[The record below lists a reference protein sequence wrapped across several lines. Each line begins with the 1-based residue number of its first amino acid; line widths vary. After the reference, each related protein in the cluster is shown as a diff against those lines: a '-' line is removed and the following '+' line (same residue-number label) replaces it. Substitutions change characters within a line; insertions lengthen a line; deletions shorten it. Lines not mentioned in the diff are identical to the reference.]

1 MQEGSNKIKKYIL
14 RAVKVILIVLIA
26 TTLVI
31 NIFKTDKTIS
41 AGEHTITVNKL
52 STVSVYLSGPGV
64 ILESS
69 NKDKDVYKVDT
80 GTTVTF
86 HAVNESR
93 IFTGWSIL
101 NGTTVVNDDTT
112 SVTTQTVTSD
122 LTVSVTRRDAT
133 TADYGKYMLDRFVIS
148 DQEELIALQNI
159 LAGSNAN
166 ADFAHFYSA
175 QTDYDTPD
183 EKNVLREN
191 LRTGYFLIAN
201 NFVVFDA
208 GFSGIGTNG
217 KPFEGVMCGL
227 NNGVVSSLFVTLSTT
242 EVGGTQSYGLFKYLG
257 PNAVIRNLKVV
268 TTIGMKEAAA
278 NVTNGIQYIGG
289 LTGHMNDSLLI
300 NVNVESKMG
309 ISVKNSVL
317 HVGGIAGITTSGT
330 GFESVGNVK
339 YNGDGTSWTIQS
351 ESGSQINAGLIAGS
365 ATNTYVNS
373 LNINVTDSVVDL
385 KADGNST
392 LTLGNVFGNYT
403 CTTTTTLQ
411 NINIVG
417 SKGQILRTVAQ
428 TGESNVGGLIGKISD
443 DPDATDR
450 AVSIGKVD
458 FNVLGSKSTYISTT
472 AGTSS
477 TANLYTGGLIG
488 QVSSAAICN
497 ALDSF
502 KNRLSEVTVDE
513 SKVKVFDYLFEGDY
527 EITSVQN
534 GTETS
539 TSNTKSIAGGL
550 VGNGIMN
557 INGTS
562 DTARS
567 SLVFA
572 SPTSSLK
579 INATQSKLSSI
590 DGTRNDKE
598 HACAGLIYGTV
609 GSASININ
617 NFDIYSNNTTIETLR
632 EIGSKALGDLH
643 TGGIVGFIEAS
654 TIQNV
659 GIYLND
665 SSIMARSLSYEKT
678 NTNEDT
684 NSAYCGGV
692 VGQATDNSTI
702 DNVIFAGYNI
712 SNASMV
718 GTTSTLEAIQN
729 TIPGTKFAE
738 GNNNKNYTGE
748 NYIGGL
754 VGRMQHTKVS
764 NCKYIG
770 SEGSSDYIKM
780 SGHESPDSAFC
791 GGIVGIVRTAT
802 NDVPSSIQNCEI
814 VNAYI
819 YATATNV
826 EKCNDPD
833 IYVGGILG
841 AAYMHNT
848 NSTLEISG
856 CHVYNTDI
864 YGLGN
869 DHMAVYVGGI
879 LGGATWE
886 NDIVTISDSYVVN
899 SNITAK
905 LVASSTASYTRK
917 DNSRNEIESAASGIA
932 AATINNAVIHVLNC
946 AVIDS
951 IINAH
956 TNYINK
962 DGSYNTG
969 LKSYAAGFGAF
980 RQNNG
985 YTITNCYSNALVS
998 ALAEL
1003 NSAKRQDGYD
1013 ETYALAAAATIN
1025 NIVETEMRVGGN
1037 AITNY
1042 NFHWISDTTCKIST
1056 SSGGYLRINNGN
1068 LQTSASEARGTTF
1081 TYSGNRLSYSTG
1093 GWQPQTYYLTYNS
1106 NTFGS
1111 DSNSQNGT
1119 NFTKHIDSY
1128 GYTYYLSKNVVSEDD
1143 RDTAVPSTGFKVV
1156 TGTPVNIYNTLN
1168 TALFNNA
1175 DGYGQKMYFDPIS
1188 SDFIS
1193 TRTVGALSTIHCNDM
1208 TQYHS
1213 ALVNVWV
1220 NAKENGDT
1228 TTFTGSP
1235 LDYYGSMEK
1244 ANNAGWFI
1252 FDTVIVNN
1260 GVTADVSS
1268 TTISEVDSDYVDI
1281 SGSKY
1286 EYSEYENS
1294 ESKKVTIVTKDN
1306 DETDKIE
1313 DRYFESKESG
1323 NYKYRLRVYDD
1334 MLSLRLNITFAQVA
1348 DYNMVISAKD
1358 DLSNPINLATANSN
1372 YGTLEFLVEN
1382 NGYVL
1387 VFNPKEDIETNQ
1399 TFYIGFEIGDTE
1411 TYVSNRIVI
1420 ELIHNEIKIVGVTYA
1435 DYTPPLNYYIT
1446 DGSLGTTDEPYQ
1458 VYVGSIT
1465 KFIPMIKKTNDP
1477 HNRTYVLEEYIERY
1491 NYTIETE
1498 TGNVGTIYSS
1508 GELIASATANIKG
1521 TLTLIDKINGTN
1533 KIDGKYVDG
1542 KYATVH
1548 LITVNQ
1554 YTVTYN
1560 ITGADTEG
1568 LTYATSS
1575 TDFYFEQILRSN
1587 YSGVPTTAKI
1597 TSGSNELDITSNP
1610 SKYPKCADDCE
1621 LEHNHNNYV
1630 LVYEMYEDGT
1640 ISANPITS
1648 WDADAYGY
1656 IIRVG
1661 TGFLS
1666 GAVTVTFEYP
1676 IVYTITFNLQC
1687 DTFNSSYT
1695 EIKKYKVHTDVSYKD
1710 FFKKGTTG
1718 SAYEEIM
1725 NWAEGATIFGYVF
1738 KGFYMVDFA
1747 STLPTYGISFDE
1759 LVASNNNVTASITL
1773 YARWS
1778 FLIELIEAPGTTIVS
1793 SFPSS
1798 FMEEHYEEDKFN
1810 RTIQIPINLNEGYV
1824 FTIEKDSTFKG
1835 EASVAAYSI
1844 QKNGDSHII
1853 TEIVLEK
1860 YHDNMYLYYVLPEY
1874 ITGYLVIVT
1883 SVSNAEII
1891 VGENTSSVAEEILPE
1906 DGVST
1911 FKYIVNHKNVPANGD
1926 IPAETSY
1933 IFNSGKDIDGDGDF
1947 NDDRLYNLSVTKD
1960 FRLYFYKEVY
1970 SAGTVTR
1977 VPRTLAIGTEIK
1989 IYYTVYYNDD
1999 KNTTEN
2005 IVAVYRVTSDDIS
2018 YVSINDFTLMD
2029 LYTPAFTPKTFGT
2042 FMGSN
2047 QVVSE
2052 IFYSVVT
2059 PPNGLS
2065 DQVHNEVVNYVIEGG
2080 FYDANYDNPDD
2091 DMSGGSFVSGIRSG
2105 NELANKDDLDFDDV
2119 QSLLIESSLES
2130 KVFAVTPSRVTN
2142 VTKSGDTYTFTDKL
2156 TFELCQVI
2164 FTQTDIH
2171 GDYVPL
2177 YDDTR
2182 QSTIESNEFKFDIK
2196 ELRLSLGYGLGKVR
2210 IYGLKGGK
2218 WIQIEEIDVEN
2229 AVYSEYKVSF
2239 MSDTYNGFK
2248 IDNVS
2253 TNEIRLNKL
2262 DIVSR
2267 SNGYVYSTTSDYLKE
2282 VSSVGNVHTY
2292 SLLEH
2297 VVGDTRHDSKSFML
2311 AVQLKD
2317 GSGIVEDIRGS
2328 VYITVNGINYYAL
2341 IDQTGTINYGKTT
2354 AFINLTSII
2363 DILRTESF
2371 DFTLTIP
2378 SGYTIHTVQLIESD
2392 NSNKPAMG
2400 EVRIKDIQ

>member
-41 AGEHTITVNKL
+41 AGEHTITVNKV

-80 GTTVTF
+80 GTNVTL

-93 IFTGWSIL
+93 IFTGWVIN
-101 NGTTVVNDDTT
+101 NGSTTDTSKT
-112 SVTTQTVTSD
+112 DPKTTITVSSD

-133 TADYGKYMLDRFVIS
+133 SADYGKYMLDRFVIS
-148 DQEELIALQNI
+148 DQEELIALQDI

-166 ADFAHFYSA
+166 ADFTHFYSV
-175 QTDYDTPD
+175 QTDYDTQD
-183 EKNVLREN
+183 EKDALRED
-191 LRTGYFLIAN
+191 LRKGYFLISN
-201 NFVVFDA
+201 NFVVFDS
-208 GFSGIGTNG
+208 GFSGIGTNN

-257 PNAVIRNLKVV
+257 LNAVIRNLKVV

-289 LTGHMNDSLLI
+289 LTGYMNDSLLI

-351 ESGSQINAGLIAGS
+351 ASGSQINAGLIAGS

-403 CTTTTTLQ
+403 CTTATTLQ

-417 SKGQILRTVAQ
+417 SKGQILRTSAHQ
-428 TGESNVGGLIGKISD
+428 GESNVGGLIGKISD
-443 DPDATDR
+443 DPEATDR

-590 DGTRNDKE
+590 NGTRNDKE

-678 NTNEDT
+678 NSNEDT

-692 VGQATDNSTI
+692 VGQATKNSTI

-718 GTTSTLEAIQN
+718 GTTTTMESIQN
-729 TIPGTKFAE
+729 TIPGG
-738 GNNNKNYTGE
+738 GNYRGE

-754 VGRMQHTKVS
+754 VGRMQYTKVS

-802 NDVPSSIQNCEI
+802 NGVPSSIQNCEI

-826 EKCNDPD
+826 KRYNDPD

-841 AAYMHNT
+841 AAYMHGT

-886 NDIVTISDSYVVN
+886 NDRVTISDSYVVN
-899 SNITAK
+899 SNITAN
-905 LVASSTASYTRK
+905 LVASTNADYRRNENNNT
-917 DNSRNEIESAASGIA
+917 NEIESAASGIA
-932 AATINNAVIHVLNC
+932 AAAIYNANISVVNC

-951 IINAH
+951 VVNAH
-956 TNYINK
+956 TNYVDTATNAEYM
-962 DGSYNTG
+962 SQ
-969 LKSYAAGFGAF
+969 LSSYAAGFGAYLENSTSF
-980 RQNNG
+980 SV
-985 YTITNCYSNALVS
+985 TNSYSNATVS
-998 ALAEL
+998 SLAEF
-1003 NSAKRQDGYD
+1003 NSTTRQNDKDHDYSIAMKGNINATVEEIPTG
-1013 ETYALAAAATIN
+1013 ETTEEKIN
-1025 NIVETEMRVGGN
+1025 SISVGGN
-1037 AITNY
+1037 TYTINWNENQCTINRAGSTN
-1042 NFHWISDTTCKIST
+1042 
-1056 SSGGYLRINNGN
+1056 GYIAVAVGNNGN
-1068 LQTSASEARGTTF
+1068 INISNNNNIGGATTF
-1081 TYSGNRLSYSTG
+1081 TLNESTGYLYCTINGTTRYLSRSGNSWSTSTSTANAVDFI
-1093 GWQPQTYYLTYNS
+1093 QTVNVIETKV
-1106 NTFGS
+1106 T
-1111 DSNSQNGT
+1111 NG
-1119 NFTKHIDSY
+1119 
-1128 GYTYYLSKNVVSEDD
+1128 TYYLSQNVNSEVTMG
-1143 RDTAVPSTGFKVV
+1143 TAVPSTGFKVV
-1156 TGTPVNIYNTLN
+1156 TGTPVNIYNTLSSP
-1168 TALFNNA
+1168 LFNSA
-1175 DGYGQKMYFDPIS
+1175 DGYGQKMYFDPLS
-1188 SDFIS
+1188 SNFIS
-1193 TRTVGALSTIHCNDM
+1193 TRTVGSISTIHCNDIES
-1208 TQYHS
+1208 YHS

-1228 TTFTGSP
+1228 ATFTGSP

-1252 FDTVIVNN
+1252 FDTVMVNN

-1268 TTISEVDSDYVDI
+1268 TTISKVDSDYLDI

-1348 DYNMVISAKD
+1348 DYNMVIFAEA

-1387 VFNPKEDIETNQ
+1387 VFNPKEDIETDQ
-1399 TFYIGFEIGDTE
+1399 TFYIGFEIGDTG

-1420 ELIHNEIKIVGVTYA
+1420 ELIHNAIDIVGVTYA

-1446 DGSLGTTDEPYQ
+1446 NGSLGTTDEPYQ

-1477 HNRTYVLEEYIERY
+1477 YNRTYALEEYIERY
-1491 NYTIETE
+1491 NYTLTTTTS
-1498 TGNVGTIYSS
+1498 TGNIGTIYSS
-1508 GELIASATANIKG
+1508 GELKASATANVKG
-1521 TLTLIDKINGTN
+1521 TLTLTDKING
-1533 KIDGKYVDG
+1533 KS
-1542 KYATVH
+1542 ATVN

-1587 YSGVPTTAKI
+1587 YGGIPDSATIKIGGTELNLTASPVVK
-1597 TSGSNELDITSNP
+1597 DINGNTLI
-1610 SKYPKCADDCE
+1610 E
-1621 LEHNHNNYV
+1621 
-1630 LVYEMYEDGT
+1630 VYEIYHDGT
-1640 ISANPITS
+1640 RSTSPITS
-1648 WDADAYGY
+1648 WDADAHGY
-1656 IIRVG
+1656 IFYVKGVNGNIVVNF
-1661 TGFLS
+1661 T
-1666 GAVTVTFEYP
+1666 YP

-1695 EIKKYKVHTDVSYKD
+1695 KVKKYKVHADVSYKD

-1718 SAYEEIM
+1718 SPYEEIM
-1725 NWAEGATIFGYVF
+1725 TWAEGAAIFGYVF

-1778 FLIELIEAPGTTIVS
+1778 FLVELIEAPGTTIVS

-1824 FTIEKDSTFKG
+1824 FTIEKDSAFKG
-1835 EASVAAYSI
+1835 EASVSAYSI
-1844 QKNGDSHII
+1844 HKDGDSHII

-1911 FKYIVNHKNVPANGD
+1911 FKYIVNHKNVPANGA

-1933 IFNSGKDIDGDGDF
+1933 IFNSGKDIDGDGDY
-1947 NDDRLYNLSVTKD
+1947 NDDKLYNLSVTKD

-1999 KNTTEN
+1999 TNTTKN
-2005 IVAVYRVTSDDIS
+2005 IVAVYRVTNNDTS

-2029 LYTPAFTPKTFGT
+2029 LYTPAFTPETFGT

-2059 PPNGLS
+2059 PPNGLA
-2065 DQVHNEVVNYVIEGG
+2065 DHVHNEVVNYIIEGG
-2080 FYDANYDNPDD
+2080 FYDANYTNHANHIDN
-2091 DMSGGSFVSGIRSG
+2091 SGCCDKFVSGIRSG

-2119 QSLLIESSLES
+2119 QSLLIESSGES

-2156 TFELCQVI
+2156 TFELCQAI

-2182 QSTIESNEFKFDIK
+2182 QSTIETTEFKFDIK

-2210 IYGLKGGK
+2210 IYGLKNGT
-2218 WIQIEEIDVEN
+2218 WIPVEEIEVES
-2229 AVYSEYKVSF
+2229 AVYSEYIVSLVD
-2239 MSDTYNGFK
+2239 DTYNGFK
-2248 IDNVS
+2248 IDNIS

-2267 SNGYVYSTTSDYLKE
+2267 SNGYVYSTTSKHLKE
-2282 VSSVGNVHTY
+2282 LSSVDNVHTY
-2292 SLLEH
+2292 SLLEY

-2311 AVQLKD
+2311 AIQFKD
-2317 GSGIVEDIRGS
+2317 GSGNIVEDIRGS
-2328 VYITVNGINYYAL
+2328 VYITAMGTNYYAL
-2341 IDQTGTINYGKTT
+2341 VDQTGTTNYGKTT
-2354 AFINLTSII
+2354 AFINLTAIA
-2363 DILRTESF
+2363 DILLTESF

-2378 SGYTIHTVQLIESD
+2378 SGYTIHTIQLIESD

-2400 EVRIKDIQ
+2400 EVRIEDIK

>member
-1 MQEGSNKIKKYIL
+1 MQEGSNRIKKYL
-14 RAVKVILIVLIA
+14 LNAVKVILIVLIA
-26 TTLVI
+26 TTLAI
-31 NIFKTDKTIS
+31 NIFKTDKTLS
-41 AGEHTITVNKL
+41 AGEHTITVNKV

-93 IFTGWSIL
+93 IFTGWSIS

-122 LTVSVTRRDAT
+122 LTVSVTRKDAT

-201 NFVVFDA
+201 NFVVFDSK
-208 GFSGIGTNG
+208 FVGIGTAG

-289 LTGHMNDSLLI
+289 LTGYMNDSLLI

-309 ISVKNSVL
+309 ISVQNSVL
-317 HVGGIAGITTSGT
+317 HVGGVAGITTSGT
-330 GFESVGNVK
+330 GFESVGNVE

-351 ESGSQINAGLIAGS
+351 KSGSQINAGLIAGS

-443 DPDATDR
+443 DPEATDR

-590 DGTRNDKE
+590 NGTRNDKE

-692 VGQATDNSTI
+692 VGQATNNSTI

-718 GTTSTLEAIQN
+718 GTTTTMESIQN
-729 TIPGTKFAE
+729 TIPGG
-738 GNNNKNYTGE
+738 GNYRGE

-754 VGRMQHTKVS
+754 VGRMQYTKVS

-802 NDVPSSIQNCEI
+802 NGVPSSIQNCEI

-826 EKCNDPD
+826 KRYNDPD

-841 AAYMHNT
+841 AAYMHDT

-886 NDIVTISDSYVVN
+886 NDSVTISDSYVVN
-899 SNITAK
+899 SNITAN
-905 LVASSTASYTRK
+905 LVASPDADYRRS
-917 DNSRNEIESAASGIA
+917 DNNNTNEIESAASGIA
-932 AATINNAVIHVLNC
+932 AAAIYNANISVVNC

-951 IINAH
+951 VVNAH
-956 TNYINK
+956 TNYVDTATNAEYM
-962 DGSYNTG
+962 SQ
-969 LKSYAAGFGAF
+969 LSSYAAGFGAYLENSTSF
-980 RQNNG
+980 SV
-985 YTITNCYSNALVS
+985 TNSYSNAIVS
-998 ALAEL
+998 SLAEF
-1003 NSAKRQDGYD
+1003 NSTTRQNDKDHDYSIAMRGNIND
-1013 ETYALAAAATIN
+1013 TVEEIPTGETTEEKINSISVGSYTYTIN
-1025 NIVETEMRVGGN
+1025 WNENQCTINREGRTDRYIAVG
-1037 AITNY
+1037 
-1042 NFHWISDTTCKIST
+1042 
-1056 SSGGYLRINNGN
+1056 NNGN
-1068 LQTSASEARGTTF
+1068 INTNNNVNVGGATTF
-1081 TYSGNRLSYSTG
+1081 TLDESTG
-1093 GWQPQTYYLTYNS
+1093 YLYCTIDGITRYLSRNGNSWSTSTSNANAVDFIQTVNVIETRV
-1106 NTFGS
+1106 T
-1111 DSNSQNGT
+1111 NG
-1119 NFTKHIDSY
+1119 
-1128 GYTYYLSKNVVSEDD
+1128 TYYLSQNVNSEFTMG
-1143 RDTAVPSTGFKVV
+1143 TAVPSTGFKVV
-1156 TGTPVNIYNTLN
+1156 TGTPVNIYNTLSSP
-1168 TALFNNA
+1168 LFNTA
-1175 DGYGQKMYFDPIS
+1175 DGYGQKMYFDPLS

-1260 GVTADVSS
+1260 GVTANVSS
-1268 TTISEVDSDYVDI
+1268 TTISKVDSDYVDI

-1294 ESKKVTIVTKDN
+1294 ESEKVTIVTKDN

-1348 DYNMVISAKD
+1348 DYNMVISEED

-1372 YGTLEFLVEN
+1372 YGTLEFFVEN

-1387 VFNPKEDIETNQ
+1387 VFDPKEDIETNQ
-1399 TFYIGFEIGDTE
+1399 TFYIGFEIGDTG

-1420 ELIHNEIKIVGVTYA
+1420 ELIHNEIHIVGVTYA

-1446 DGSLGTTDEPYQ
+1446 NGSLGTTEEPYQ
-1458 VYVGSIT
+1458 VYVESIT
-1465 KFIPMIKKTNDP
+1465 KFIPMIEKTNDP
-1477 HNRTYVLEEYIERY
+1477 HNRTYALEEYIERY

-1508 GELIASATANIKG
+1508 GELVASANANSKG
-1521 TLTLIDKINGTN
+1521 TLTLTDKING
-1533 KIDGKYVDG
+1533 KS
-1542 KYATVH
+1542 ATVH
-1548 LITVNQ
+1548 LKTVAQ

-1575 TDFYFEQILRSN
+1575 TDFYFEQVLRSN
-1587 YSGVPTTAKI
+1587 YSGVPTTATI
-1597 TSGSNELDITSNP
+1597 TINGNSHNLTSSPSYSNGNVAIN
-1610 SKYPKCADDCE
+1610 
-1621 LEHNHNNYV
+1621 
-1630 LVYEMYEDGT
+1630 VYEIYQDGT
-1640 ISANPITS
+1640 RSADPITS
-1648 WDADAYGY
+1648 WDADAHGY
-1656 IIRVG
+1656 VFYVSG
-1661 TGFLS
+1661 VTGNIVVNF
-1666 GAVTVTFEYP
+1666 TYP

-1687 DTFNSSYT
+1687 STFNSEYT
-1695 EIKKYKVHTDVSYKD
+1695 EVVKYKVPANTTFVD
-1710 FFKKGTTG
+1710 FFKKDQTG
-1718 SAYEEIM
+1718 SVYNEVM
-1725 NWAEGATIFGYVF
+1725 NWANDATIFGYVF

-1747 STLPTYGISFDE
+1747 SSMTTYGISFDE
-1759 LVASNNNVTASITL
+1759 LAVSTNPVTASITL

-1778 FLIELIEAPGTTIVS
+1778 FLVELIEAPGTTIVS

-1810 RTIQIPINLNEGYV
+1810 RAIQIPINLNEGYV

-1835 EASVAAYSI
+1835 EASVSAYSV

-1883 SVSNAEII
+1883 SVSNSEII

-1911 FKYIVNHKNVPANGD
+1911 FKYIVNHKNIPASGD
-1926 IPAETSY
+1926 TPAETSY
-1933 IFNSGKDIDGDGDF
+1933 IFNSGKDIDNDGDF
-1947 NDDRLYNLSVTKD
+1947 NDDKLYNLSVTRD
-1960 FRLYFYKEVY
+1960 YRLYFYKEVY
-1970 SAGTVTR
+1970 SAGTITK

-1999 KNTTEN
+1999 KNTTKN
-2005 IVAVYRVTSDDIS
+2005 IVAVYRVTNNDTS

-2029 LYTPAFTPKTFGT
+2029 LYTPAFTPETFGT

-2080 FYDANYDNPDD
+2080 FYDANYTNHANHIDN
-2091 DMSGGSFVSGIRSG
+2091 SGCCDKFVSGIRSG

-2119 QSLLIESSLES
+2119 QSLLIESSGES

-2182 QSTIESNEFKFDIK
+2182 QSTIESTELKFDIK

-2210 IYGLKGGK
+2210 IYGLKGGE
-2218 WIQIEEIDVEN
+2218 WIPIEEIEVES
-2229 AVYSEYKVSF
+2229 AVYTEYKVSF

-2248 IDNVS
+2248 IDNIS
-2253 TNEIRLNKL
+2253 TNEIRMNKL

-2267 SNGYVYSTTSDYLKE
+2267 SNGYVYSTTSDHLKE
-2282 VSSVGNVHTY
+2282 VSSVDNVHTY

-2311 AVQLKD
+2311 AVQFKD
-2317 GSGIVEDIRGS
+2317 DSDNIVENIEGS
-2328 VYITVNGINYYAL
+2328 VYITVNETNYYAL

-2354 AFINLTSII
+2354 AFINLTSIA
-2363 DILRTESF
+2363 DILLTESF

-2378 SGYTIHTVQLIESD
+2378 SGYTIHTIQLIESD

-2400 EVRIKDIQ
+2400 EVRIKDIK

>member
-41 AGEHTITVNKL
+41 AGEHTITVNKV

-80 GTTVTF
+80 GTNVTL

-93 IFTGWSIL
+93 IFTGWVIN
-101 NGTTVVNDDTT
+101 NGSTTDTSKT
-112 SVTTQTVTSD
+112 DSKTTITVSSD

-133 TADYGKYMLDRFVIS
+133 SADYGKYMLDRFVIS
-148 DQEELIALQNI
+148 DQEELIALQDI

-166 ADFAHFYSA
+166 ADFTHFYSV
-175 QTDYDTPD
+175 QTDYDTQD
-183 EKNVLREN
+183 EKDALRED
-191 LRTGYFLIAN
+191 LRKGYFLISN
-201 NFVVFDA
+201 NFVVFDS
-208 GFSGIGTNG
+208 GFSGIGTNN

-257 PNAVIRNLKVV
+257 LNAVIRNLKVV

-289 LTGHMNDSLLI
+289 LTGYMNDSLLI

-351 ESGSQINAGLIAGS
+351 ASGSQINAGLIAGS

-403 CTTTTTLQ
+403 CTTATTLQ

-417 SKGQILRTVAQ
+417 SKGQILRTSAHQ
-428 TGESNVGGLIGKISD
+428 GESNVGGLIGKISD
-443 DPDATDR
+443 DPEATDR

-590 DGTRNDKE
+590 NGTRNDKE

-665 SSIMARSLSYEKT
+665 SSIMARSLSYERY
-678 NTNEDT
+678 NTDEDT
-684 NSAYCGGV
+684 NNAYCGGV
-692 VGQATDNSTI
+692 VGEATKNSTI

-718 GTTSTLEAIQN
+718 GTTTTMESIQN
-729 TIPGTKFAE
+729 TIPGTKFAA
-738 GNNNKNYTGE
+738 GNNNINYTGE

-754 VGRMQHTKVS
+754 VGRMQYTKVS

-802 NDVPSSIQNCEI
+802 NGVPSSIQNCEI

-879 LGGATWE
+879 LGGSTWDD
-886 NDIVTISDSYVVN
+886 DIVTISDSYVVN

-917 DNSRNEIESAASGIA
+917 DNSRNEIESAASGIVA
-932 AATINNAVIHVLNC
+932 AAINNAVIHVLNC

-951 IINAH
+951 VINAH
-956 TNYINK
+956 TNYINE
-962 DGSYNTG
+962 DDSYNTG

-1003 NSAKRQDGYD
+1003 NSKDRQNTYD
-1013 ETYALAAAATIN
+1013 ETYALASSATIN

-1042 NFHWISDTTCKIST
+1042 NFHWISDTTCKISN
-1056 SSGGYLRINNGN
+1056 SSGGYLRINNGT
-1068 LQTSASEARGTTF
+1068 LQTNVSEAEGTTF
-1081 TYSGNRLSYSTG
+1081 TYSGNRLSYTTG
-1093 GWQPQTYYLTYNS
+1093 SRPQQTYYLTYNS

-1111 DSNSQNGT
+1111 SSNRQNAT
-1119 NFTKHIDSY
+1119 NFTKHIGDSY
-1128 GYTYYLSKNVVSEDD
+1128 GYTYYLSKNVVSEDN

-1156 TGTPVNIYNTLN
+1156 TGEPVNIYNTLDK
-1168 TALFNNA
+1168 ALFNNA
-1175 DGYGQKMYFDPIS
+1175 DGYGQKMYFDPLS
-1188 SDFIS
+1188 SNFIS
-1193 TRTVGALSTIHCNDM
+1193 PRTVGALSTIHCNDM
-1208 TQYHS
+1208 SQYHS

-1228 TTFTGSP
+1228 ATFTGSP

-1268 TTISEVDSDYVDI
+1268 TTISKVDSDYVDI

-1348 DYNMVISAKD
+1348 DYNMVISAKA

-1399 TFYIGFEIGDTE
+1399 TFYIGFEIGDTG

-1420 ELIHNEIKIVGVTYA
+1420 ELIHNEIDIVGVTYA

-1477 HNRTYVLEEYIERY
+1477 YNRTYALEEYIERY
-1491 NYTIETE
+1491 NYTLTTTTL
-1498 TGNVGTIYSS
+1498 TGNIGTIYSS
-1508 GELIASATANIKG
+1508 GELKADDTANIKG
-1521 TLTLIDKINGTN
+1521 TLTLTDKING
-1533 KIDGKYVDG
+1533 KS
-1542 KYATVH
+1542 ATVH

-1587 YSGVPTTAKI
+1587 YGGIPDSATIKIGGTELNLTASPVVK
-1597 TSGSNELDITSNP
+1597 DINGNTLI
-1610 SKYPKCADDCE
+1610 E
-1621 LEHNHNNYV
+1621 
-1630 LVYEMYEDGT
+1630 VYEIYHDGT
-1640 ISANPITS
+1640 RSPSPITS
-1648 WDADAYGY
+1648 WDADAHGY
-1656 IIRVG
+1656 VFYVKGVNDGNGNISVNGNIVVNF
-1661 TGFLS
+1661 T
-1666 GAVTVTFEYP
+1666 YP

-1695 EIKKYKVHTDVSYKD
+1695 KVKKYKVHADVSYKD

-1718 SAYEEIM
+1718 SPYEEIM
-1725 NWAEGATIFGYVF
+1725 TWAEGAAIFGYVF

-1778 FLIELIEAPGTTIVS
+1778 FLVELIEAPGTTIVS

-1824 FTIEKDSTFKG
+1824 FTIEKDSAFKG
-1835 EASVAAYSI
+1835 EASVSAYSI
-1844 QKNGDSHII
+1844 HKDGDSHII

-1911 FKYIVNHKNVPANGD
+1911 FKYIVNHKNVPANGA

-1933 IFNSGKDIDGDGDF
+1933 IFNSGKDIDGDGDY
-1947 NDDRLYNLSVTKD
+1947 NDDKLYNLSVTKD

-1999 KNTTEN
+1999 TNTTKN
-2005 IVAVYRVTSDDIS
+2005 IVAVYRVTNNDTS

-2029 LYTPAFTPKTFGT
+2029 LYTPAFTPETFGT

-2059 PPNGLS
+2059 PPNGLA
-2065 DQVHNEVVNYVIEGG
+2065 DHVHNEVVNYIIEGG
-2080 FYDANYDNPDD
+2080 FYDANYTNHANHIDN
-2091 DMSGGSFVSGIRSG
+2091 SGCCDKFVSGIRSG

-2119 QSLLIESSLES
+2119 QSLLIESSGES

-2156 TFELCQVI
+2156 TFELCQAI

-2182 QSTIESNEFKFDIK
+2182 QSTIETTEFKFDIK

-2210 IYGLKGGK
+2210 IYGLKNGT
-2218 WIQIEEIDVEN
+2218 WIPVEEIEVES
-2229 AVYSEYKVSF
+2229 AVYSEYIVSLVD
-2239 MSDTYNGFK
+2239 DTYNGFK
-2248 IDNVS
+2248 IDNIS

-2267 SNGYVYSTTSDYLKE
+2267 SNGYVYSTTSKHLKE
-2282 VSSVGNVHTY
+2282 LSSVDNVHTY
-2292 SLLEH
+2292 SLLEY

-2311 AVQLKD
+2311 AIQFKD
-2317 GSGIVEDIRGS
+2317 GSGNIVEDIRGS
-2328 VYITVNGINYYAL
+2328 VYITAMGTNYYAL
-2341 IDQTGTINYGKTT
+2341 VDQTGTTNYGKTT
-2354 AFINLTSII
+2354 AFINLTAIA
-2363 DILRTESF
+2363 DILLTESF

-2378 SGYTIHTVQLIESD
+2378 SGYTIHTIQLIESD

-2400 EVRIKDIQ
+2400 EVRIEDIK

>member
-1 MQEGSNKIKKYIL
+1 MQEGSNKIKKYL
-14 RAVKVILIVLIA
+14 LKAVKVILIVLIA

-133 TADYGKYMLDRFVIS
+133 SADYGKYMLDRFVIS

-159 LAGSNAN
+159 LAGLNAN

-201 NFVVFDA
+201 NFVVFDS

-289 LTGHMNDSLLI
+289 LTGYMNDSLLI

-309 ISVKNSVL
+309 ISVQNSVL

-351 ESGSQINAGLIAGS
+351 KSGSQINAGLIAGS

-590 DGTRNDKE
+590 NGTRNDKE

-692 VGQATDNSTI
+692 VGQATNNSTI

-729 TIPGTKFAE
+729 TIPGG
-738 GNNNKNYTGE
+738 GNYRGE

-754 VGRMQHTKVS
+754 VGRMQYTKVS

-770 SEGSSDYIKM
+770 SEGSSDCIKM

-802 NDVPSSIQNCEI
+802 NGVPSSIQNCEI

-826 EKCNDPD
+826 KQCNDPD

-848 NSTLEISG
+848 NNTLEISG

-886 NDIVTISDSYVVN
+886 NDSVTISDSYVVN
-899 SNITAK
+899 SNITAN
-905 LVASSTASYTRK
+905 LVASTNADYRRN
-917 DNSRNEIESAASGIA
+917 DNTNNEIESAASGIA
-932 AATINNAVIHVLNC
+932 AAAINDANISVVNC

-951 IINAH
+951 VINAH

-962 DGSYNTG
+962 DDSYYTG

-980 RQNNG
+980 KQNNG
-985 YTITNCYSNALVS
+985 YTITKCYSNALVS

-1003 NSAKRQDGYD
+1003 NSTTRQDDYD
-1013 ETYALAAAATIN
+1013 ETYALAEPTWYIGALNSA
-1025 NIVETEMRVGGN
+1025 VSN

-1056 SSGGYLRINNGN
+1056 NSGGYLRINNGN
-1068 LQTSASEARGTTF
+1068 LQTNASAAEGTTF

-1093 GWQPQTYYLTYNS
+1093 GWWSQTYYLTYNS
-1106 NTFGS
+1106 NTFGIS
-1111 DSNSQNGT
+1111 GSNGT
-1119 NFTKHIDSY
+1119 NFTKDPY
-1128 GYTYYLSKNVVSEDD
+1128 EYTYYLSKNVVSAAD

-1156 TGTPVNIYNTLN
+1156 TGTQVNIYNTLDP
-1168 TALFNNA
+1168 ALFNNA
-1175 DGYGQKMYFDPIS
+1175 DGYGQKMYFDPLS

-1193 TRTVGALSTIHCNDM
+1193 TRTVGALSTIYCKYM

-1228 TTFTGSP
+1228 TIFTGSP
-1235 LDYYGSMEK
+1235 LDHYGSMEK

-1268 TTISEVDSDYVDI
+1268 TTISKVDSDYVDI

-1286 EYSEYENS
+1286 EYSEYKNS
-1294 ESKKVTIVTKDN
+1294 ESEKVTIVTKDN

-1313 DRYFESKESG
+1313 DRYFESKELGDSG

-1348 DYNMVISAKD
+1348 DYNMVISD

-1399 TFYIGFEIGDTE
+1399 TFYIGFEIGDTG

-1420 ELIHNEIKIVGVTYA
+1420 ELIHNEIVIDGVTYA

-1446 DGSLGTTDEPYQ
+1446 NGKLGEIDEPYQ

-1465 KFIPMIKKTNDP
+1465 KFIPIIKKTNDP
-1477 HNRTYVLEEYIERY
+1477 HNRTYALEEYIERY
-1491 NYTIETE
+1491 NYTIET
-1498 TGNVGTIYSS
+1498 GSIGTVYSS
-1508 GELIASATANIKG
+1508 GEFKASDTANQSG
-1521 TLTLIDKINGTN
+1521 TLKLTDKNTA
-1533 KIDGKYVDG
+1533 DSY
-1542 KYATVH
+1542 
-1548 LITVNQ
+1548 TVNILTVAN
-1554 YTVTYN
+1554 YSVTYN
-1560 ITGADTEG
+1560 ITGSDVEG

-1575 TDFYFEQILRSN
+1575 TDFYFEQVLRSN

-1597 TSGSNELDITSNP
+1597 TSGSNKLDITSNP
-1610 SKYPKCADDCE
+1610 SAYPECADNCE

-1630 LVYEMYEDGT
+1630 SVYEMYEDGT
-1640 ISANPITS
+1640 ISAKPITS

-1666 GAVTVTFEYP
+1666 GDVTVTFEYP

-1687 DTFNSSYT
+1687 STFNSEYT
-1695 EIKKYKVHTDVSYKD
+1695 EVVKYKVPANTTFAV
-1710 FFKKGTTG
+1710 FFKKNQTG
-1718 SAYEEIM
+1718 SVYNEVM
-1725 NWAEGATIFGYVF
+1725 NWANNATIFGYVF

-1747 STLPTYGISFDE
+1747 SSMTTYGISFDE
-1759 LVASNNNVTASITL
+1759 LAVSTNPVTASITL

-1810 RTIQIPINLNEGYV
+1810 RSIQIPINLNEGYV

-1835 EASVAAYSI
+1835 EASVSAYSI

-1853 TEIVLEK
+1853 NEIVLEK

-1947 NDDRLYNLSVTKD
+1947 NDDKLYNLSVTKD

-2248 IDNVS
+2248 IDNIS

-2317 GSGIVEDIRGS
+2317 GSDNIVEDIRGS

-2400 EVRIKDIQ
+2400 EVRIKDIQK